1 MSHHHDP
8 DFEIRFFEEVLKKNP
23 SYADVVELLGGLYT
37 KQGRVDEGLR
47 MDRKL
52 VRLAPQNPIAHYN
65 LACSLAL
72 KRRKADAVRALRR
85 AVEMGYRDLDWL
97 REDPDLASLRDDAS
111 FQEIESGLERLRA
124 TGQPQPE
131 RS

>member
-1 MSHHHDP
+1 MSKSGTN
-8 DFEIRFFEEVLKKNP
+8 FEIQFYEGVLKHNP
-23 SYADVVELLGGLYT
+23 AYAEVIELLGGLYT
-37 KQGRVDEGLR
+37 KLGRVDEGLR

-52 VRLAPQNPIAHYN
+52 VRLAPNNPIAHYN

-85 AVEMGYRDLDWL
+85 ALETGYRDLDWM
-97 REDPDLASLRDDAS
+97 REDPDLASLRDYSA
-111 FQEIESGLERLRA
+111 FQDIETELTRLRA
-124 TGQPQPE
+124 AGQAEPE

>member
-1 MSHHHDP
+1 MSHPDH
-8 DFEIRFFEEVLKKNP
+8 DFEIRFYEAVLRKNP
-23 SYADVVELLGGLYT
+23 SYPDVVELLGGLYT

-52 VRLAPQNPIAHYN
+52 VRLAPDNPIAHYN

-97 REDPDLASLRDDAS
+97 REDPDLASLRNHAP
-111 FQEIESGLERLRA
+111 FRAIEAELERLRA
-124 TGQPQPE
+124 SGQPQPE